1 VPFGFATRKN
11 ASDRGDS
18 PESAALWQTRAVPDR
33 TPAGETEDRMKKL
46 GANAARERV
55 AEVPDWRYDELT
67 GAISRKFEFADFAQA
82 FGFMTEVA
90 LAAEKRDHHPDWSN
104 VYNKVEITWTTH
116 DAGGLTELDIALA
129 RACDVAFDRRARV
142 AKK

>member
-1 VPFGFATRKN
+1 
-11 ASDRGDS
+11 
-18 PESAALWQTRAVPDR
+18 
-33 TPAGETEDRMKKL
+33 MKKL

-55 AEVPDWRYDELT
+55 AELQDWRYDELT
-67 GAISRKFEFADFAQA
+67 GAISRKFSFADFAQA
-82 FGFMTEVA
+82 FGFMAEVA

-129 RACDVAFDRRARV
+129 RACDDVFDRRARA